1 MPKRFLLIL
10 SMAAG
15 LGLPHSASAYDE
27 CTFQSNTGRIANS
40 YELIGVEACIAL
52 CTETDGCTAWMYSP
66 NTFNPDGAPGQ
77 CQLYAEASDPAAPSA
92 SVSNM
97 FCGQMGG

>member
-15 LGLPHSASAYDE
+15 LGVPHRASAYDE

-40 YELIGVEACIAL
+40 YELIGV
-52 CTETDGCTAWMYSP
+52 G
-66 NTFNPDGAPGQ
+66 
-77 CQLYAEASDPAAPSA
+77 ASDPAAPSA

-97 FCGQMGG
+97 FCGQMAWTKRDADLSEMGAGANVSTTRLALQVT